1 MRKPRYSPSS
11 LGMISRCGVQYEF
24 RYVEKIKEAPAAA
37 PLGGR
42 AVHGGIETN
51 LRHRQ
56 QEGTEAP
63 REMVAEAVVDRLRDE
78 FADAEE
84 VHGGVLFNEDE
95 IEHGTDKVQG
105 ILLDRS
111 VALAELHR
119 TAVAPE
125 LRLLEPYERNGKA
138 VTGIEQSISI
148 DAGPFDIVAVLDVM
162 TSDDQIRDCKTK
174 IRTAGQSRSPTVPRE
189 PEQRN
194 MQLATQD
201 LVFRGFTGATP
212 KRVSLDF
219 LVDLAPKKE
228 KGRGYVARDPVVK
241 PHSRAPHTQG
251 ELQVLL
257 NRYQKL
263 HEVAQ
268 SGIFTPADPG
278 AWCCSER
285 WCGYWH
291 RCPYG
296 SGNRTQVQVKP

>member
-1 MRKPRYSPSS
+1 MRKPRYSPSG

-56 QEGTEAP
+56 HEGTEAP
-63 REMVAEAVVDRLRDE
+63 QEMVAEAVVDRLRDE

-84 VHGGVLFNEDE
+84 QHGGVLFNEDE
-95 IEHGTDKVQG
+95 IEHGADKVQG
-105 ILLDRS
+105 ILIDRS

-125 LRLLEPYERNGKA
+125 LRLLDPYERNGKA
-138 VTGIEQSISI
+138 VTGIEQPLSI
-148 DAGPFDIVAVLDVM
+148 DAGEFEIRAVLDVM
-162 TSDDQIRDCKTK
+162 TADNELRDCKTK
-174 IRTAGQSRSPTVPRE
+174 IRTAGQSRSPTVPRD

-201 LVFRGFTGATP
+201 LLFRGFTGQTP

-219 LVDLAPKKE
+219 LVDLAPEKK
-228 KGRGYVARDPVVK
+228 KGQGYVARDPVVK
-241 PHSRAPHTQG
+241 ARARAAHTQG

-263 HEVAQ
+263 HEVAK
-268 SGIFTPADPG
+268 SGVFTPADPG

-296 SGNRTQVQVKP
+296 SGNRTQVQVNP